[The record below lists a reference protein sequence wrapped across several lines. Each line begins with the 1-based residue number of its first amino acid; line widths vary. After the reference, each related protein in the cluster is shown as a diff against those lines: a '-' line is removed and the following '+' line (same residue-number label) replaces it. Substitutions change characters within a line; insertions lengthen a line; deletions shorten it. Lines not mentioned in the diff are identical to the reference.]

1 MTLYDESPFVG
12 NSSFAH
18 KGGMH
23 IDAVT
28 KCSKSYEHIDPKLVG
43 NKRRFLV
50 SEVSG
55 KSMILQEIKKIFPN
69 VSKDDVAVQKIT
81 DRLKELVDFVV
92 FPREDNFKPE
102 SLERF
107 RNAGYNFICVDMPFI
122 NLSSTVLRSR
132 IKHGKPIGN
141 LVPQKVQEYI
151 KKKTLF

>member
-1 MTLYDESPFVG
+1 MELILFGLTKNIKGFIAEICNMTLYDESPFVG

-55 KSMILQEIKKIFPN
+55 KSMILQEIKRFFLMY
-69 VSKDDVAVQKIT
+69 QK
-81 DRLKELVDFVV
+81 
-92 FPREDNFKPE
+92 
-102 SLERF
+102 
-107 RNAGYNFICVDMPFI
+107 MM
-122 NLSSTVLRSR
+122 
-132 IKHGKPIGN
+132 
-141 LVPQKVQEYI
+141 
-151 KKKTLF
+151 